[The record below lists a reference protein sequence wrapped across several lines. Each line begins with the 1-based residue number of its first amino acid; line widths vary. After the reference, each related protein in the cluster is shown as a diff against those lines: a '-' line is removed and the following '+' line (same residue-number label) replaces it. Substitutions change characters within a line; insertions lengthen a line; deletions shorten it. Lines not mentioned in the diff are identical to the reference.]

1 MKLTKIALSLIV
13 LAGGAITGGSWYTG
27 KQAEEKYQE
36 FVARANEEAKQ
47 LKAYGI
53 EAQLSNV
60 SFERGVFSSDVKYQ
74 LDVKFGDEAF
84 VFNGNDQL
92 FHGPLPL
99 NRLKQGNFAPML
111 ASIET
116 EVARPEA
123 LKAFFDNKAI
133 LTGSNAITYEGGVDG
148 LFTISP
154 LKAEEAGEAKLQLSE
169 IKTKYTLDKDGKGTS
184 KVTVPSISLKSSVDE
199 LDVTILGTSYQ
210 INVTEKNRNYEML
223 GSNGDYIA
231 DIQSISV
238 KLPKDEENV
247 VSLFEL
253 KEIKT
258 KGSNKVNGERYEGTS
273 DFSAKVSLGKEGK
286 MLPLGTF
293 TTDMFM
299 DAAAKP
305 LNQIMSLVTEPAL
318 LAENHEHDEII
329 QASMME
335 LMQTAPKLHVKSVAL
350 ENEKGKIDFGLILNL
365 SDFNPETLSSFD
377 EAIAIFKQSSMT
389 LNANIASIEEF
400 IKNVQAATAGTE
412 EGLEDPKM
420 IVEQIVEQAK
430 SSEGFVVENDAI
442 KFKLEI
448 DGGKV
453 KLSDKEL
460 SEAEVQG
467 ILFMLMMSLGGM
479 GL

>member
-1 MKLTKIALSLIV
+1 MKLTKIALSLVV

-47 LKAYGI
+47 LKAYGVD
-53 EAQLSNV
+53 AQVNRV
-60 SFERGVFSSDVKYQ
+60 TFERGVFSSDVKYQ

-99 NRLKQGNFAPML
+99 NRLKQGNFAPVL

-116 EVARPEA
+116 EVAVSEK

-133 LTGSNAITYEGGVDG
+133 LTGSNAITYAGGIDG
-148 LFTISP
+148 SFTISP
-154 LKAEEAGEAKLQLSE
+154 LKVEEPGEVQLQLSE
-169 IKTKYTLDKDGKGTS
+169 IKTEYALDKDGKGTS
-184 KVTVPSISLKSSVDE
+184 KVTVPSILLKGSADA
-199 LDVTILGTSYQ
+199 LDVTILGATYQ

-223 GSNGDYIA
+223 GSNGDYVA

-238 KLPKDEENV
+238 KLSKDEENLV
-247 VSLFEL
+247 PLWEL
-253 KEIKT
+253 KEIKS
-258 KGSNKVNGERYEGTS
+258 KGSNNVNGERFEGTS

-299 DAAAKP
+299 DVAAKP
-305 LNQIMSLVTEPAL
+305 LNQIMGLASNPIAL
-318 LAENHEHDEII
+318 EENG
-329 QASMME
+329 ASEEMIRVFMME
-335 LMQTAPKLHVKSVAL
+335 LMKTAPKLHVKNVAL
-350 ENEKGKIDFGLILNL
+350 ENDKGKIDFSLILNL
-365 SDFNPETLSSFD
+365 TEFNPESLSSFD

-389 LNANIASIEEF
+389 LNANIASLEEF
-400 IKNVQAATAGTE
+400 IKNIQAAGGTVN
-412 EGLEDPKM
+412 EDPKV
-420 IVEQIVEQAK
+420 IVAQIVEEAK
-430 SSEGFVVENDAI
+430 GSEGFVVEHDAI
-442 KFKLEI
+442 KFKLDI
-448 DGGKV
+448 DGSKV
-453 KLSDKEL
+453 KLNDKEL

-467 ILFMLMMSLGGM
+467 ALFMLMMGLGGM